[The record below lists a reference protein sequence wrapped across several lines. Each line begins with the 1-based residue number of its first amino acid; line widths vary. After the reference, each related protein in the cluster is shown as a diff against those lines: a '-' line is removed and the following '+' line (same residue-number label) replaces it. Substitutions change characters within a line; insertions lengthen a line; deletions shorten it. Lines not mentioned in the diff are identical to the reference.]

1 VEREPEGGIAGDAT
15 PRTPEER
22 RFGLGIGG
30 SVRRKKPNENK
41 ESRRKWVLLI
51 YGGSYSLLRFTLSD
65 LLYSLFKLLP
75 KIVPSHFFICKW
87 FLLTKPLQTHS
98 ILCLKR
104 DPFGNKFVN
113 KIH

>member
-1 VEREPEGGIAGDAT
+1 MEREPEGGIAGDAT

-22 RFGLGIGG
+22 GFGLGIGG

-41 ESRRKWVLLI
+41 KSRRKWVLLI

-75 KIVPSHFFICKW
+75 KVVPSLL
-87 FLLTKPLQTHS
+87 FLNVNYIKS
-98 ILCLKR
+98 KR
-104 DPFGNKFVN
+104 
-113 KIH
+113 IQS